1 MALAPLIGGGM
12 VLEIGNPAA
21 NPAAT
26 AKHGVLLARITACHT
41 PAKTNLSAVAEGI
54 VDGNRQTIPLKVDAL
69 PETGTWSIA
78 RAWPTQ
84 GKWVVRLVATHP
96 EYGTYASSLV
106 VSVEGNTFDWGKVKR
121 FAGNP
126 PTPADIAKILAE

>member
-12 VLEIGNPAA
+12 ILELGNPRANAA
-21 NPAAT
+21 AA

-54 VDGNRQTIPLKVDAL
+54 VDGQRQTIPLKVESL
-69 PETGTWSIA
+69 PDTGTWSIA
-78 RAWPTQ
+78 RAWPAQ

-96 EYGTYASSLV
+96 EYGSYASSLV
-106 VSVEGNTFDWGKVKR
+106 VGVDGDTFDWGKVKR
-121 FAGNP
+121 FSGNP
-126 PTPADIAKILAE
+126 PTSSDIAKSLAE